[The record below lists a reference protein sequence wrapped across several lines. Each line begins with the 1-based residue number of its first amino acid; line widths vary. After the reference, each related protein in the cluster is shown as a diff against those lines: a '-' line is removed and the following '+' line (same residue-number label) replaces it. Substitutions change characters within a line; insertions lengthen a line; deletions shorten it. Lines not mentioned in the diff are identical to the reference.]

1 MFPIISIDGIS
12 AFFCMIVICVHFVM
26 ILVLNI
32 ILIKLLNN
40 YSANVLDVFPLG

>member
-1 MFPIISIDGIS
+1 
-12 AFFCMIVICVHFVM
+12 M